1 MSDERPDPPSVDPW
15 LGRVVEGRYRV
26 LRALGGGGMGSVY
39 EAEHV
44 ELEKR
49 VALKVIRP
57 ELVADDEIRARFLR
71 EAKATA
77 KIEHPHVI
85 TAMDFGTLPDGG
97 AFLVTTLVRGISLR
111 ERLSGGAM
119 SWREA
124 CAIGAQIADAL
135 AAIHTRGFVHRD
147 LTPDNVLLGK
157 RDDGSPWVHVLD
169 LGVVGVLH
177 EAGDRRLTAEGHIVG
192 TTGYM
197 APEQALGQA
206 TDARADLYALGVLLW
221 EMCAGRP
228 LYRERELTKVVAA
241 QLTDPPAP
249 PTPPTGE
256 IPGQLGAMIRGLL
269 EPTAARRPES
279 AAHVR
284 DELTSLRALPRSF
297 VRPAGSSRGATR
309 WVIPAAVGAALTLL
323 ATGVV
328 LTLALGGDEPRV
340 ATAVPAPPA
349 PPTPTVSAA
358 PRAEPL
364 AEPERSLF
372 DVVATGPYRDA
383 RRRAAAQLLERPTP
397 IPAGVRAAAD
407 LELARNCRDRRD
419 ALQRITAARDP
430 RAAPIVARYREAPRE
445 GCGRGG
451 QNDCYRCIRESLDLA
466 WSAIR

>member
-1 MSDERPDPPSVDPW
+1 MSEAGVDPW
-15 LGRVVEGRYRV
+15 LGRVVDGRYRV
-26 LRALGGGGMGSVY
+26 LRPLGDGGMGSVY
-39 EAEHV
+39 EAEHL

-49 VALKVIRP
+49 VALKVIRA

-111 ERLSGGAM
+111 ERLSSGAV

-135 AAIHTRGFVHRD
+135 SAIHARGFVHRD

-169 LGVVGVLH
+169 LGVVGLVD
-177 EAGDRRLTAEGHIVG
+177 ERAERRLTAEGHIVG

-197 APEQALGQA
+197 APEQALGQP

-241 QLTDPPAP
+241 QLTEPPAP
-249 PTPPTGE
+249 PTPPTGALPE
-256 IPGQLGAMIRGLL
+256 QLAALIRASL
-269 EPTAARRPES
+269 EPTAARRPE
-279 AAHVR
+279 AAAQVR
-284 DELTSLRALPRSF
+284 DELTALRALPRSQPSLGA
-297 VRPAGSSRGATR
+297 RPRPRAWLLAAAAGGALALLGLT
-309 WVIPAAVGAALTLL
+309 VGLTLW
-323 ATGVV
+323 
-328 LTLALGGDEPRV
+328 LGGEDPPP
-340 ATAVPAPPA
+340 TASAPAPPPPIA
-349 PPTPTVSAA
+349 PPTVAA
-358 PRAEPL
+358 QPIGEAL
-364 AEPERSLF
+364 AEPERELF
-372 DVVATGPYRDA
+372 EVVATGPYRDA
-383 RRRAAAQLLERPTP
+383 RRRAAAHLLERP
-397 IPAGVRAAAD
+397 IPLPPGVRAAAD
-407 LELARNCRDRRD
+407 LELARNCTDRRD

-430 RAAPIVARYREAPRE
+430 RAAPVVARFREAPRE

-451 QNDCYRCIRESLDLA
+451 RTDCYRCIRDSLDQA
-466 WSAIR
+466 WRAIR